1 MKIAASKDPNSLNPS
16 SIRSMNLR
24 NLASL
29 CENLTDMMMSQMTF
43 EMDTARIGLR
53 SVGAFFFAL
62 STQRN
67 SSTSAMMRFS
77 IWFLRDPI

>member
-1 MKIAASKDPNSLNPS
+1 MKIAASKEPNNLNPS

-24 NLASL
+24 NLPSL

-53 SVGAFFFAL
+53 SVAAFFFARR
-62 STQRN
+62 THRN